1 MATTIK
7 KGARGLGE
15 KAGHGTNSYIG
26 CPDNIRFQGSEVHI
40 LHIRVC
46 KYKAVQVDLSTV

>member
-40 LHIRVC
+40 LHIRIC